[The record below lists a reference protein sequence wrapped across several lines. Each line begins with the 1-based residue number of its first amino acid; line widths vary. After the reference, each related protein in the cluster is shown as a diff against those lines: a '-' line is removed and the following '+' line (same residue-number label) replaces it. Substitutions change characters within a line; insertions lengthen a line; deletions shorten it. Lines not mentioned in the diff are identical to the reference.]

1 MPSAKTVSPAKP
13 AATRTHKVSAR
24 TKSAKAPVKRKS
36 AAKPRTI
43 HQGPGV
49 LTQALGLEGWAKLEP
64 VILAALA
71 SEEPL
76 LLVGRHGAAKSFLLE
91 RLAEALELEF
101 RCYNA
106 SLLNFDDLVGF
117 PIPTEDKESLR
128 YVSTPAAI
136 WDAEVVFLDEINR
149 TKPELQNKLFPIV
162 HERRVQGVKLENL
175 RFRWAAM
182 NPPPADDDEEAYL
195 GAEPLDPALADRF
208 GFIVPVPEW
217 SDLNKEQKRRILG
230 DQFKGR
236 HEFVVKPLEALAE
249 ARRVYVGLQ
258 ATPPVGLTEYLIHL
272 ENKLSRFGLYLSAR
286 RMTILHRNVLAVQA
300 ARVVLGQLTGE
311 VDAVEV
317 EWEESAFTAL
327 LHSIPQLAGEAPV
340 DHAKLGAAHR
350 QAWEVAKLKDDDPW
364 KQILETP
371 DPLDR
376 LAVAAGLGDKLS
388 DFDLGK
394 VILEAVASQDDA
406 GCRTATALV
415 AYLRF
420 ARDRNVPGTVVE
432 TLAQEISR
440 VLVPVNGESAVR
452 GRHASVL
459 REVAGAVTLK
469 GTATIRDR
477 YARNLL
483 YGLMPDGY
491 LNSTPKQVLRFF
503 HSHWKKLDLDRIEL
517 DEPAKPA
524 RKGKK

>member
-1 MPSAKTVSPAKP
+1 MAVTKTVRSAKSAVSKTRKAAKP
-13 AATRTHKVSAR
+13 VA
-24 TKSAKAPVKRKS
+24 KRKS
-36 AAKPRTI
+36 KTI
-43 HQGPGV
+43 RHGPGV
-49 LTQALGLEGWAKLEP
+49 LTKALGLEGWEKLEP

-117 PIPTEDKESLR
+117 PIPTEDKQSLR
-128 YVSTPAAI
+128 YISTPAAI

-162 HERRVQGVKLENL
+162 HERRVQGVKLEKL
-175 RFRWAAM
+175 RYRWAAM
-182 NPPPADDDEEAYL
+182 NPPPGDDDEEAYL

-208 GFIVPVPEW
+208 GFLVPVPEW
-217 SDLNKEQKRRILG
+217 GDLRKDEKRRILG

-236 HEFVVKPLEALAE
+236 HDFAVKPPEVLAE

-258 ATPPVGLTEYLIHL
+258 ANPPDGLTEYLIQL
-272 ENKLSRFGLYLSAR
+272 EKNLALADLYLSAR
-286 RMTILHRNVLAVQA
+286 RMTTLHRNVLAVQA
-300 ARVVLGQLTGE
+300 ARVVLAQLARE
-311 VDAVEV
+311 VDAVGV
-317 EWEESAFTAL
+317 EWEESALTAL
-327 LHSIPQLAGEAPV
+327 LHSIPQLAGETSV
-340 DHAKLGAAHR
+340 DYARLATAHR
-350 QAWEVAKLKDDDPW
+350 QAWELTKLDDDDPW

-394 VILEAVASQDDA
+394 VILEAVASQDE
-406 GCRTATALV
+406 GGLRTATALA

-420 ARDRNVPGTVVE
+420 GLDRNVPGTVVE

-440 VLVPVNGESAVR
+440 VLVPLKGKSTVR
-452 GRHASVL
+452 GALASVL
-459 REVAGAVTLK
+459 REIASIVSFDGGTL
-469 GTATIRDR
+469 IRDR

-483 YGLMPDGY
+483 YGLLPDGY
-491 LNSTPKQVLRFF
+491 CQSSPKEVLKFF
-503 HSHWKKLDLDRIEL
+503 SLQWKKLDLDRIEL
-517 DEPAKPA
+517 EIPEQSAQEGEK
-524 RKGKK
+524 